1 MNHYRTLLSETQLTP
16 SAGGS
21 AASGYRGSLDV
32 LKMRRYIRHPSG
44 VPIKFSVANTHGEDD
59 SFRAFALRD
68 VSEGG
73 LCFCSQHPIAPGST
87 ITIEI
92 PIESPPFEAKGQVA
106 WCRPEGNGYAVGVQF
121 NDDFTRFSVRM
132 VEQVCYIER
141 YRAEVLDKE
150 GRELTSDE
158 AAQEWVE
165 RFAGEF
171 PGCG

>member
-1 MNHYRTLLSETQLTP
+1 M
-16 SAGGS
+16 
-21 AASGYRGSLDV
+21 

-44 VPIKFSVANTHGEDD
+44 VPIKFSVANTQGEDD
-59 SFRAFALRD
+59 SYRAFALRD

-73 LCFCSQHPIAPGST
+73 LCFCSQHPIVPGSS

-92 PIESPPFEAKGQVA
+92 PIESPPFEARGQVA
-106 WCRPEGNGYAVGVQF
+106 WCRPEGSAYAVGVQF
-121 NDDFTRFSVRM
+121 NDEFTRFSVRM

-141 YRAEVLDKE
+141 YRAEVRDKE

-158 AAQEWVE
+158 AAREWVE
-165 RFAGEF
+165 RYAGEF